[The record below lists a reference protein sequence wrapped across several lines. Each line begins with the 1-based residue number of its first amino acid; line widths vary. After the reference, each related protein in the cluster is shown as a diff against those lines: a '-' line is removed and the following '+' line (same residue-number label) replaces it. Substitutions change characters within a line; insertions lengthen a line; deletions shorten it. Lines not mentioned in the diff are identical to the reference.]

1 MQRDELIRGLSAE
14 YQKGLPDVNLDRVNG
29 YLQESTNTLICIGE
43 KCMESLPKILQ
54 AQMYF
59 AQVQLE
65 LMKGPKRTEDI
76 EKAEYCKIA
85 ENAIKELVNRAD
97 KR

>member
-1 MQRDELIRGLSAE
+1 
-14 YQKGLPDVNLDRVNG
+14 
-29 YLQESTNTLICIGE
+29 
-43 KCMESLPKILQ
+43 
-54 AQMYF
+54 MYF